1 MRPTDERTRRAQ
13 AAVRP
18 ARAADCERLREITV
32 ASKGS
37 WGYPPAQTRAWVKSL
52 DICAAML
59 ARTETVVAERGGR
72 VVAWAQ
78 LLPPKAGVC
87 VFDHLWV
94 DPAAMGAGV
103 GTELFRW
110 AAARACALGA
120 TVMEWEGE
128 PNAVGFYERMGGRQ
142 VRTVTSEWGREL
154 PVMAVD
160 VGAGSGPGAPAPP
173 N

>member
-1 MRPTDERTRRAQ
+1 MSGLP
-13 AAVRP
+13 AALRP
-18 ARAADCERLREITV
+18 AREADCERLRDITV

-37 WGYPPAQTRAWVKSL
+37 WEYPPAQTRAWVESL
-52 DICAAML
+52 DISAAML
-59 ARTETVVAERGGR
+59 ERTETVVAEVDGR

-78 LLPPKAGVC
+78 LLPPAAGVC

-103 GTELFRW
+103 GTALFRW
-110 AAARACALGA
+110 AAARARTLGA
-120 TVMEWEGE
+120 VVVEWEGE
-128 PNAVGFYERMGGRQ
+128 PNAVGFYERMGGRR
-142 VRTVTSEWGREL
+142 VRTVTSEWGRQL

-160 VGAGSGPGAPAPP
+160 LGAGPGTPTTP

>member
-1 MRPTDERTRRAQ
+1 MRRTDRRTIRSPTAL
-13 AAVRP
+13 RP
-18 ARAADCERLREITV
+18 ARATDCERLRDITV

-37 WGYPPAQTRAWVKSL
+37 WGYPPAQTRAWVDGL
-52 DICAAML
+52 DISAAML
-59 ARTETVVAERGGR
+59 TRTETVVAETDGR

-78 LLPPKAGVC
+78 LRAPTAGVC
-87 VFDHLWV
+87 VFEHLWV

-103 GTELFRW
+103 GTALFRW
-110 AAARACALGA
+110 ASARARALGA

-128 PNAVGFYERMGGRQ
+128 PHAVGFYERMGGRR

-160 VGAGSGPGAPAPP
+160 LPT
-173 N
+173 